1 MKYGC
6 KGKEDI
12 LGMLSIMI
20 IHAPNDFP
28 PEFKGMDM
36 PMAWAT
42 IEYGLNQLEAKDGRP
57 EVMTAV
63 KKMREELEV
72 SRVLFDKGEINP
84 ACHKLQDVEDILR
97 PLKVKQEVQ

>member
-6 KGKEDI
+6 EGKEDI

-20 IHAPNDFP
+20 LHAPNDFP
-28 PEFKGMDM
+28 PEFEGMDM

-42 IEYGLNQLEAKDGRP
+42 IEYGLKQLEAKDGRP
-57 EVMTAV
+57 EVMAAV
-63 KKMREELEV
+63 RKMREQIEESRALFERGEV
-72 SRVLFDKGEINP
+72 NP

-97 PLKVKQEVQ
+97 PLNVNPEAR